1 MFLCVKYFNVTTVG
15 MVCSLTPLVVCIL
28 AYFILSERLRMFD
41 MIALLTVFAAVML
54 VILGTSGEE
63 RKTMEVNTFA
73 LVCLICQPV
82 LLASGAICMRMMRK
96 MPETT
101 ASFYQNIALF
111 VIAGVFMLFEGTS
124 FLFMWHFSLVS
135 WLTITLSALFTI
147 LT

>member
-1 MFLCVKYFNVTTVG
+1 MQ
-15 MVCSLTPLVVCIL
+15 
-28 AYFILSERLRMFD
+28 
-41 MIALLTVFAAVML
+41 
-54 VILGTSGEE
+54 
-63 RKTMEVNTFA
+63 VNSFA

-147 LT
+147 LTYTTKATALKYHKASSLQKLAFVPNVFQFIIDLLIL